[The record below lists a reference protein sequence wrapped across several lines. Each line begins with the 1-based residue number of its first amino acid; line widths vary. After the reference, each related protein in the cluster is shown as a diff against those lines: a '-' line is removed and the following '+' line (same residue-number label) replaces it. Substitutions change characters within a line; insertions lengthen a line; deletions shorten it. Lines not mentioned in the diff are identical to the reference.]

1 MDISNIISKEDLL
14 RINKGFGGNLRSD
27 SSIDFAFDRINEKK
41 LGDYKKLAYLI
52 RAILV
57 DHPFSD
63 GNKRTATFVCLAFAG
78 KNNKQVDRELL
89 VYHIISIAKKNIQ
102 DTENKKFSVPKT
114 SKKTKE
120 VLGIRNIEWRLKNA
134 IK

>member
-1 MDISNIISKEDLL
+1 MCMKISKEELI

-27 SSIDFAFDRINEKK
+27 SSIDFAFDRIENKK
-41 LGDYKKLAYLI
+41 IGPYKKLAHLV

-63 GNKRTATFVCLAFAG
+63 GNKRTASYLALSFAEEY
-78 KNNKQVDRELL
+78 NKEVDMELL
-89 VYHIISIAKKNIQ
+89 IHQIISIANKNI
-102 DTENKKFSVPKT
+102 
-114 SKKTKE
+114 TK
-120 VLGIRNIEWRLKNA
+120 IRDIEWRLKTA

>member
-1 MDISNIISKEDLL
+1 MCMNISDLMTKEDLL

-27 SSIDFAFDRINEKK
+27 SSIDFAFDKIQNKK
-41 LGDYKKLAYLI
+41 LGEYKKLAYLM

-63 GNKRTATFVCLAFAG
+63 GNKRTATFICLAFAN
-78 KNNKQVDRELL
+78 KYNKQVDRELL
-89 VYHIISIAKKNIQ
+89 IHHIISIAKKNIH
-102 DTENKKFSVPKT
+102 E
-114 SKKTKE
+114 
-120 VLGIRNIEWRLKNA
+120 IRNIEWRLKNA